1 MTVAFSPQLPFAP
14 GISYIRRMN
23 KTDSVA
29 EKLRDAGLRPTRQRL
44 SLAKL
49 LFDGCDRH
57 ISAESLH
64 AEARRSRA
72 GVSLATVYNT
82 LHQFKDAGLLREVA
96 IEGER
101 SYYDTNTSNHF
112 HFLDEESGELSDID
126 PEALVIAGLPDA
138 PKGRVIDRIDVIVRL
153 RKT

>member
-1 MTVAFSPQLPFAP
+1 MTDLMAAATQ
-14 GISYIRRMN
+14 
-23 KTDSVA
+23 
-29 EKLRDAGLRPTRQRL
+29 KLRLAGLRPTRQRMV
-44 SLAKL
+44 LARL

-57 ISAESLH
+57 VSAENLH
-64 AEARRSRA
+64 EEARRANA

-112 HFLDEESGELSDID
+112 HYLDEETGELSDIGSN
-126 PEALVIAGLPDA
+126 VTVTGLDNIPN
-138 PKGRVIDRIDVIVRL
+138 GRVIDRVDVIVRL
-153 RKT
+153 RKI

>member
-1 MTVAFSPQLPFAP
+1 MD
-14 GISYIRRMN
+14 

-29 EKLRDAGLRPTRQRL
+29 EKLREAGLRPTRQRL
-44 SLAKL
+44 TLAKL

-64 AEARRSRA
+64 EEARRSRV

-126 PEALVIAGLPDA
+126 PESLVITGLPDA
-138 PKGRVIDRIDVIVRL
+138 PKGRIIDRIDVIVRL
-153 RKT
+153 RKA